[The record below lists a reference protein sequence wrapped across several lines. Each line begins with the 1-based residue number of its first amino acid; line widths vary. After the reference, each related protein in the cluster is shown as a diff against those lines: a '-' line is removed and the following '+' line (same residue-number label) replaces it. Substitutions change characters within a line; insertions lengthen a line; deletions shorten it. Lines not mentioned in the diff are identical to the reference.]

1 MFHHALGAILILIF
15 SFLFIAAI
23 ISWVSSKIKKK
34 IPLSTKRIISENNII
49 DSSAVIIQEE
59 KTSVTPAASFVAE
72 EPIAE
77 VSITLAR
84 DSEDPIPYFTSKN
97 IQEPAKETV
106 TEEIETYTETICR
119 TREQLLHFTE
129 IMLNKKL
136 TEQDWDKRLPETV
149 LLDYRSYHQLIFQLI
164 YLNNDTLQ
172 TTSRFKLVLETSTE
186 VAINHQIYFREWVMP
201 KELIAAFKSENNSTV
216 TPYEKRIRAAVKI
229 AEKKSWKLQASSS
242 EQGAMI
248 NLLMK
253 LSLPK

>member
-1 MFHHALGAILILIF
+1 M
-15 SFLFIAAI
+15 
-23 ISWVSSKIKKK
+23 
-34 IPLSTKRIISENNII
+34 
-49 DSSAVIIQEE
+49 
-59 KTSVTPAASFVAE
+59 
-72 EPIAE
+72 
-77 VSITLAR
+77 
-84 DSEDPIPYFTSKN
+84 
-97 IQEPAKETV
+97 
-106 TEEIETYTETICR
+106 
-119 TREQLLHFTE
+119 
-129 IMLNKKL
+129 
-136 TEQDWDKRLPETV
+136 PETV